1 MTKRKM
7 TMMKRS
13 MKSEST
19 SITRRRSQP
28 QQPLSILLRHRL
40 NKLKLK
46 LQFQAIPH
54 LQLQSLIISSLG
66 TKIKIRIRKKKM
78 KKSRRKQSKIPPR
91 SRDGLELMKVNK
103 LMTQPNKKITGVMVE
118 EVNIARGSHKNKDIL
133 VQNALQFRRLIQI
146 QTIENGT
153 RKITNST

>member
-1 MTKRKM
+1 
-7 TMMKRS
+7 
-13 MKSEST
+13 
-19 SITRRRSQP
+19 
-28 QQPLSILLRHRL
+28 
-40 NKLKLK
+40 
-46 LQFQAIPH
+46 
-54 LQLQSLIISSLG
+54 
-66 TKIKIRIRKKKM
+66 M

-133 VQNALQFRRLIQI
+133 VQNALQFRRLTQI

>member
-1 MTKRKM
+1 
-7 TMMKRS
+7 
-13 MKSEST
+13 
-19 SITRRRSQP
+19 
-28 QQPLSILLRHRL
+28 
-40 NKLKLK
+40 
-46 LQFQAIPH
+46 
-54 LQLQSLIISSLG
+54 
-66 TKIKIRIRKKKM
+66 M

-118 EVNIARGSHKNKDIL
+118 EVNTARGSHKNKDIL

>member
-1 MTKRKM
+1 
-7 TMMKRS
+7 
-13 MKSEST
+13 
-19 SITRRRSQP
+19 
-28 QQPLSILLRHRL
+28 
-40 NKLKLK
+40 
-46 LQFQAIPH
+46 
-54 LQLQSLIISSLG
+54 
-66 TKIKIRIRKKKM
+66 M
-78 KKSRRKQSKIPPR
+78 KKSRRKENKIPPR

-133 VQNALQFRRLIQI
+133 VQNALQFRRLTQI

>member
-1 MTKRKM
+1 
-7 TMMKRS
+7 
-13 MKSEST
+13 
-19 SITRRRSQP
+19 
-28 QQPLSILLRHRL
+28 
-40 NKLKLK
+40 
-46 LQFQAIPH
+46 
-54 LQLQSLIISSLG
+54 
-66 TKIKIRIRKKKM
+66 M

-118 EVNIARGSHKNKDIL
+118 EVNIARGSHKNKDIN
-133 VQNALQFRRLIQI
+133 VKNALQFRRLIQI

>member
-1 MTKRKM
+1 
-7 TMMKRS
+7 
-13 MKSEST
+13 
-19 SITRRRSQP
+19 
-28 QQPLSILLRHRL
+28 
-40 NKLKLK
+40 
-46 LQFQAIPH
+46 
-54 LQLQSLIISSLG
+54 
-66 TKIKIRIRKKKM
+66 M
-78 KKSRRKQSKIPPR
+78 KKSRRKENKIPPR
-91 SRDGLELMKVNK
+91 SRDGLEQMKVNK

>member
-1 MTKRKM
+1 
-7 TMMKRS
+7 
-13 MKSEST
+13 
-19 SITRRRSQP
+19 
-28 QQPLSILLRHRL
+28 
-40 NKLKLK
+40 
-46 LQFQAIPH
+46 
-54 LQLQSLIISSLG
+54 
-66 TKIKIRIRKKKM
+66 M
-78 KKSRRKQSKIPPR
+78 KKLRRKQSKIPPR

>member
-1 MTKRKM
+1 
-7 TMMKRS
+7 
-13 MKSEST
+13 
-19 SITRRRSQP
+19 
-28 QQPLSILLRHRL
+28 
-40 NKLKLK
+40 
-46 LQFQAIPH
+46 
-54 LQLQSLIISSLG
+54 
-66 TKIKIRIRKKKM
+66 M
-78 KKSRRKQSKIPPR
+78 KKSRRKQNKIPPR

-133 VQNALQFRRLIQI
+133 VHNALQFRRLIQI

>member
-1 MTKRKM
+1 
-7 TMMKRS
+7 
-13 MKSEST
+13 
-19 SITRRRSQP
+19 
-28 QQPLSILLRHRL
+28 
-40 NKLKLK
+40 
-46 LQFQAIPH
+46 
-54 LQLQSLIISSLG
+54 
-66 TKIKIRIRKKKM
+66 M
-78 KKSRRKQSKIPPR
+78 KKSRRKENKIPPR

>member
-1 MTKRKM
+1 
-7 TMMKRS
+7 
-13 MKSEST
+13 
-19 SITRRRSQP
+19 
-28 QQPLSILLRHRL
+28 
-40 NKLKLK
+40 
-46 LQFQAIPH
+46 
-54 LQLQSLIISSLG
+54 
-66 TKIKIRIRKKKM
+66 M
-78 KKSRRKQSKIPPR
+78 KKSRRKENKIPPR

-103 LMTQPNKKITGVMVE
+103 LMTQPNRKITGVMVE

>member
-1 MTKRKM
+1 
-7 TMMKRS
+7 
-13 MKSEST
+13 
-19 SITRRRSQP
+19 
-28 QQPLSILLRHRL
+28 
-40 NKLKLK
+40 
-46 LQFQAIPH
+46 
-54 LQLQSLIISSLG
+54 
-66 TKIKIRIRKKKM
+66 M

>member
-1 MTKRKM
+1 
-7 TMMKRS
+7 
-13 MKSEST
+13 
-19 SITRRRSQP
+19 
-28 QQPLSILLRHRL
+28 
-40 NKLKLK
+40 
-46 LQFQAIPH
+46 
-54 LQLQSLIISSLG
+54 
-66 TKIKIRIRKKKM
+66 M

-91 SRDGLELMKVNK
+91 SRDGLELMKVNKHK

>member
-1 MTKRKM
+1 
-7 TMMKRS
+7 
-13 MKSEST
+13 
-19 SITRRRSQP
+19 
-28 QQPLSILLRHRL
+28 
-40 NKLKLK
+40 
-46 LQFQAIPH
+46 
-54 LQLQSLIISSLG
+54 
-66 TKIKIRIRKKKM
+66 M
-78 KKSRRKQSKIPPR
+78 KKSRRKENKIPPR

-103 LMTQPNKKITGVMVE
+103 LMTHPNIKITGVMVE

>member
-1 MTKRKM
+1 
-7 TMMKRS
+7 
-13 MKSEST
+13 
-19 SITRRRSQP
+19 
-28 QQPLSILLRHRL
+28 
-40 NKLKLK
+40 
-46 LQFQAIPH
+46 
-54 LQLQSLIISSLG
+54 
-66 TKIKIRIRKKKM
+66 M

-133 VQNALQFRRLIQI
+133 VQNALLFRRLIQI